1 MIVGKLDYLK
11 PGDLIIGEV
20 FKENYNELGYDI
32 FCFHGAGNRSDF
44 FDKITAIFNKKIN
57 RPPMTGMG
65 YSYELRPLYE
75 FASSKGK
82 IQVMDDY
89 IRNIKVIC

>member
-1 MIVGKLDYLK
+1 MNWNDLK

-20 FKENYNELGYDI
+20 LKENYNDLGYDL
-32 FCFHGAGNRSDF
+32 FCFHGIGNRSDF
-44 FDKITAIFNKKIN
+44 FDKITAIFNKRID
-57 RPPMTGMG
+57 RSESQYG
-65 YSYELRPLYE
+65 YELRPLYE